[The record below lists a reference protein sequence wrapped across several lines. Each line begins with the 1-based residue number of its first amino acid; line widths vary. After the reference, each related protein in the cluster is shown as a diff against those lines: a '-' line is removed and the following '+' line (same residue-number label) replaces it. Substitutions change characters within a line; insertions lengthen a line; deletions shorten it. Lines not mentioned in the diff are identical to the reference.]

1 MEKLVNMQMPVQT
14 AAPVKAE
21 AKQTKKSESPKGF
34 DKLLKQQ
41 KDASKQEDVKKADAE
56 PKRETAE
63 EVKEVKEVKEELQE
77 TAEQLAAQL
86 AAQQAA
92 VQNLIAEWEGA
103 DAQEILPVA
112 VSEEAPV
119 ESVSGTSPLE
129 AETPAVLELGEM
141 PQTDKTEKVTETET
155 PKILKEAQP
164 KAAEVQQPENEESR
178 EEVPGIQNAEASRDS
193 GGTVSDES
201 RAAAGQVET
210 RQEENT
216 QAVGVQEEQ
225 SEEDTVYTVQTN
237 RPAEHTETLRT
248 FKETEEVTFKTTV
261 EELPLQLGKALT
273 AQKTSG
279 SQVLTVELE
288 PASLGKL
295 TIRLEYEAGRAAV
308 SVMASNPRTLELLN
322 EKATEIASIL
332 KEHTGEETVIYT
344 HQPEREPGQ
353 EGQSQ
358 SGHGGQEER
367 QQRREEKKEQTD
379 SFAQQLRLGLV

>member
-56 PKRETAE
+56 QKQETAE
-63 EVKEVKEVKEELQE
+63 EVKEELQE
-77 TAEQLAAQL
+77 TADRLAAQL

-92 VQNLIAEWEGA
+92 AQNLIAEWERA
-103 DAQEILPVA
+103 DAQEILPAA

-119 ESVSGTSPLE
+119 ESVSGTSSLE

-141 PQTDKTEKVTETET
+141 PQTDKTEKVTDTET

-164 KAAEVQQPENEESR
+164 KAAEVQQPENEESK
-178 EEVPGIQNAEASRDS
+178 EEVPGIQNAETSRNS

-210 RQEENT
+210 GQEEST
-216 QAVGVQEEQ
+216 QAVGSREEQ
-225 SEEDTVYTVQTN
+225 SEGDAVYTVQTN
-237 RPAEHTETLRT
+237 RPAEHTETLQT

-273 AQKTSG
+273 AQRTSG